1 MHQDWACFTSHRASA
16 GKSGEFSLLSMVSV
30 GALSSSE
37 ASVGFGLLGINV
49 CVFVCDGTGEE
60 PDLLETS

>member
-16 GKSGEFSLLSMVSV
+16 RNLGEFSLLTMISV

-37 ASVGFGLLGINV
+37 ASVGFRLFGISV
-49 CVFVCDGTGEE
+49 CVFVCDGRGED
-60 PDLLETS
+60 PDLLETC